1 MIGMNLKYFREKYGY
16 SQEELAERFDVS
28 SQSVAKWESEE
39 TLPDV
44 ERCIKLA
51 QLYDTTVEMLFVCP
65 FYKADSV
72 GEPTPTA
79 DGDGK
84 YIFGIVKVGERGQV
98 TLPKHTREVFCVKA
112 GDRLLVLGD
121 EKKGMALTKIK
132 NPYSQM

>member
-51 QLYDTTVEMLFVCP
+51 QLYDTTVEMLLCALFTRQILWVNLRQRQT
-65 FYKADSV
+65 V
-72 GEPTPTA
+72 TGN
-79 DGDGK
+79 
-84 YIFGIVKVGERGQV
+84 IFS
-98 TLPKHTREVFCVKA
+98 A
-112 GDRLLVLGD
+112 
-121 EKKGMALTKIK
+121 
-132 NPYSQM
+132 

>member
-84 YIFGIVKVGERGQV
+84 YIFGIVKVGDRGQV
-98 TLPKHTREVFCVKA
+98 TLPKHAREVFCVKA
-112 GDRLLVLGD
+112 GDRLLDVLRD
-121 EKKGMALTKIK
+121 VYDMKSEVSKWEIRC
-132 NPYSQM
+132 